1 MTTLFPEGIMY
12 LYNCWDIAMKS
23 LLLILFLFIVV
34 HASPEKI
41 RFQYA
46 FSLDGESAL
55 NVMQDSDGFLWF
67 TSMFSG
73 LVRYDGSESVQF
85 RSGPGGISN
94 NFTTQVF
101 EDSRGAIWIGT
112 NFGLNRYD
120 KESNTITHY
129 FRDDNDTQNSLADN
143 TFGLRPN
150 LIYEDVTGAIWFG
163 TINGVSRYSYEE
175 DSFKSFFHDELDSL
189 SLSGSHITSLCE
201 VNDSIVLISTK
212 NNGITELNIKTGTFR
227 RIAVVTGSDTISDIS
242 VIVKDRSGRLW
253 IGTSSE
259 GLLEYDRKAQR
270 FQAME
275 PGSEPGELFDD
286 FSIHNLIP
294 LNDGR
299 LVVIPKTNAMGLLFF
314 NPETKGV
321 EQHRHQPNTPFTLV
335 NDNIRNYFEDNSGV
349 SWVTHN
355 DGKVYKIDPN
365 AFKFDLYLHDPN
377 DSNSLRANA
386 AFPVQEDSKGNVWI
400 GLWGQGL
407 QHFDR
412 KTKKF
417 TLYPHDPDDPKTIP
431 NGYPPGFIEARDG
444 RFYVSTFTGFV
455 EWDVDKREVI
465 EVVTPKTSFYTIIE
479 DPDEPNIFWA
489 NGWEMGFNRINRT
502 TGELRRFMPDDHDS
516 TTMSNTTSV
525 RFIIDRRNSDYMWIG
540 TFGGGLDRFDR
551 KSETFKHYVHSP
563 IDSSSILS
571 NTVFDILQDRDN
583 RIWVGTDRGLSL
595 LDENG
600 TSFTHFSRENGYPF
614 NSVVIILEDNNGDFW
629 LATNRGL
636 LQFDPQEK
644 QVKKIYTEADGL
656 HSHEYFPT
664 GRGQMKDGQIWI
676 SGYKGVN
683 SFYPNE
689 LSSNTEPPNVVL
701 TSITHENQPLEI
713 EKAPERLSTLS
724 LPWQKNSFEF
734 EYVALNFINASE
746 NRYEYMLEGYDKQW
760 FVADTKRFGRY
771 SNLPGGT
778 YTLRIRGSNN
788 DGVWCRPDQEVSLAI
803 TVGTKPWLHP
813 LAYTMYLL
821 LILGVISWIM
831 ASQRRRSQSQV
842 ALLEKLVSE
851 RTCELEEAKVHAEVA
866 NNAKSEFLA
875 NMSHEIRTPMNAI
888 LGFTELLASEKLD
901 DISTGYVKAITSSG
915 TNLLSLINDVL
926 DFSKIESGKMS
937 LVPTPCPLT
946 KLQDEVR
953 NMFSQKFKE
962 KGVEYTISL
971 DLGIDGVLV
980 IDELRIKQVIVN
992 LVGNALKFTHE
1003 GSVDVFITAKES
1015 GRQKALL
1022 VVEVSDTGVGIP
1034 TADQKQIFDA
1044 FQQRVDQD
1052 EKLYGGTGL
1061 GLSISQKIVQ
1071 MMSGTIEVESIVGEG
1086 TTFRITIPDVPIADG
1101 SSNELTVTPQ
1111 VIDFSDFSFEKS
1123 RILIADD
1130 VELNRELL
1138 NTFLKEYRND
1148 ITVVEAQNG
1157 VEAIDRA
1164 EEQKPDLILMD
1175 MSMPMMDGVKA
1186 SQYLKKQEWGR
1197 DIPIVAVTASILS
1210 EEEKMKYDCFNG
1222 FLLKPFNRQELLATL
1237 VQYLPHSYNPPE

>member
-1 MTTLFPEGIMY
+1 
-12 LYNCWDIAMKS
+12 MKS
-23 LLLILFLFIVV
+23 LLLILSLIFLTN
-34 HASPEKI
+34 AKPDKI

-73 LVRYDGSESVQF
+73 LVRYDGSESIQF
-85 RSGPGGISN
+85 RSGPDGISN

-120 KESNTITHY
+120 KESNSITHFY
-129 FRDDNDTQNSLADN
+129 RDDANPSGSLADN

-150 LIYEDVTGAIWFG
+150 LIYEDVTGALWFG
-163 TINGVSRYSYEE
+163 TINGLSRYSYTS
-175 DSFKSFFHDELDSL
+175 DSFESFFHNNEDSTTI
-189 SLSGSHITSLCE
+189 SGSHITSLCGI
-201 VNDSIVLISTK
+201 NDSIVLISTK
-212 NNGITELNIKTGTFR
+212 NSGITELNIKTKQFR
-227 RIAVVTGSDTISDIS
+227 RISLIVNGVIANDVS
-242 VIVKDRSGRLW
+242 VIVKDRSDRIW
-253 IGTSSE
+253 VGTSSE
-259 GLLEYDRKAQR
+259 GLFRYDYMAKQ
-270 FQAME
+270 FHGMK
-275 PGSEPGELFDD
+275 PGSSSAELFND
-286 FSIHNLIP
+286 FSIHNLIS

-314 NPETKGV
+314 DPETETV

-412 KTKKF
+412 DTETF
-417 TLYPHDPDDPKTIP
+417 SLYPHDPDDPKTIP

-465 EVVTPKTSFYTIIE
+465 EVITPKTSFYTVLE
-479 DPDEPNIFWA
+479 DYDEPNVFWA

-502 TGELRRFMPDDHDS
+502 TGEMKRFMPDDHDS
-516 TTMSNTTSV
+516 TAMSNATSV
-525 RFIIDRRNSDYMWIG
+525 RFIIDRRNSDHMWIG

-551 KSETFKHYVHSP
+551 KSETFDHHVHSP
-563 IDSSSILS
+563 MDSSSILS
-571 NTVFDILQDRDN
+571 NTVFDILQDRTN
-583 RIWVGTDRGLSL
+583 QIWVGTDRGLSL
-595 LDENG
+595 LAEDG
-600 TSFTHFSRENGYPF
+600 SGFTHFSRENGYPF
-614 NSVVIILEDNNGDFW
+614 NSVVIILEDTTGDFW

-636 LQFDPQEK
+636 VQFDPNTK
-644 QVKKIYTEADGL
+644 SVKKIYTEADGL

-683 SFYPNE
+683 SFYPDE
-689 LSSNTEPPNVVL
+689 LKSNTQPPNVVL
-701 TSITHENQPLEI
+701 TSITHENLPLEI
-713 EKAPERLSTLS
+713 EKAPERLTSLN
-724 LPWQKNSFEF
+724 LPWQQNSFEF

-760 FVADTKRFGRY
+760 FVAESKRFGRY
-771 SNLPGGT
+771 SNIPGGT
-778 YTLRIRGSNN
+778 YRLRIRGSNN

-813 LAYTMYLL
+813 LAYTAYLL
-821 LILGVISWIM
+821 LIIGVISWIM
-831 ASQRRRSQSQV
+831 VLQRRRSQSQV
-842 ALLEKLVSE
+842 VLLETLVSK

-888 LGFTELLASEKLD
+888 LGFTELLTTKKLD
-901 DISTGYVKAITSSG
+901 DVSAGYVKAITSSG
-915 TNLLSLINDVL
+915 ENLLSLINDVL

-937 LVPTPCPLT
+937 LVPMPCPL
-946 KLQDEVR
+946 KNMKDELIS
-953 NMFSQKFKE
+953 MFTHRFRE
-962 KGVEYTISL
+962 KNLGYSVAL
-971 DLGIDGVLV
+971 DLAIEGVLV
-980 IDELRIKQVIVN
+980 IDELRLKQVIVN
-992 LVGNALKFTHE
+992 LISNAFKFTHE
-1003 GSVDVFITAKES
+1003 GSVDVLITAKET
-1015 GRQKALL
+1015 GCKKALL
-1022 VVEVSDTGVGIP
+1022 VVEVADSGVGIP
-1034 TADQKQIFDA
+1034 TMDQKQIFEA
-1044 FQQRVDQD
+1044 FQQRRDQD

-1071 MMSGTIEVESIVGEG
+1071 MMNGNIEVKSRVGEG
-1086 TTFRITIPDVPIADG
+1086 TTFRIIIPDVYIADE
-1101 SSNELTVTPQ
+1101 SNEELTVTPQ
-1111 VIDFSDFSFEKS
+1111 IIDFSDFSFEKS
-1123 RILIADD
+1123 HILIADD

-1148 ITVVEAQNG
+1148 ITVVEAENG

-1164 EEQKPDLILMD
+1164 EEEKPDLILMD

-1186 SQYLKKQEWGR
+1186 SQYLKKQEWSR

-1210 EEEKMKYDCFNG
+1210 EEEKMKYNSFNG
-1222 FLLKPFNRQELLATL
+1222 FLLKPFNRQELLAIL
-1237 VQYLPHSYNPPE
+1237 IQYLPHSYNHDDQNEE